1 METRPPAFL
10 RGRGLF
16 TENDLETTLYT
27 VLHFTTQGCA
37 GDAVR
42 RRFMSNRDTA
52 SFNIALVGGGEL
64 CKEVLEKTNL
74 YFKETDLGAR
84 ICAVADPDPNSP
96 GILLAKKL
104 GLMTFKDYRDLYQPQ
119 YDIKAMVLLT
129 PEGPVLKDIL
139 ETKPYTIRL
148 LSHEVFLFLWRI
160 MEGEQQKVRK
170 RNEEIET
177 ILNSIQDFILV
188 ITPDME
194 IVEVNQAFLDQM
206 GYSRE
211 EVIGRKCHEVFQK
224 INRQC
229 NSQGIVCPLQE
240 VIRNKRPS
248 QQVLKRLDHD
258 GQSRYVEVTVF
269 PIWEKGGVVS
279 KFIEISRDITD
290 RRRQEEEI
298 TGRLEKMVADRT
310 RELEE
315 THAKLLHEDK
325 VASLGKLA
333 ASVVHEI
340 NNPIS
345 GILNLIM
352 LIKRIMEEGPINQKE
367 GEQFSQY
374 LKLMEMETRRIS
386 RIVSDLLA
394 FSRQSK
400 MEFRRLNLNHL
411 IEKTLFLN
419 ANFLKI
425 HSVKVQKKLD
435 PDLPDIAGSE
445 DQLQQVFMNLVSNA
459 AEAID
464 GAGGQRFLRIETK
477 YLPSKGKVVVS
488 FKDSGI
494 GIPAENL
501 PMLFEPFFTTK
512 KKGKGVGLGLP
523 VAYGIIQG
531 HGGSIHV
538 QSKEGK
544 GTTFTLEFPL
554 KSASNVLE
562 KHGGLHGH
570 S

>member
-1 METRPPAFL
+1 M
-10 RGRGLF
+10 
-16 TENDLETTLYT
+16 
-27 VLHFTTQGCA
+27 LHFTTQGCA

-42 RRFMSNRDTA
+42 RRFMSSRDTA

-64 CKEVLEKTNL
+64 CREVLKKTNL
-74 YFKETDLGAR
+74 HFKENDLGAR

-104 GLMTFKDYRDLYQPQ
+104 GLLTVQDFHDLYQPQ
-119 YDIKAMVLLT
+119 YDIKAIVLLT
-129 PEGPVLKDIL
+129 PGDLVLKDIL
-139 ETKPYTIRL
+139 ETKPSTIRL
-148 LSHEVFLFLWRI
+148 LSHEIFLLLWRI
-160 MEGEQQKVRK
+160 MESEHQKVLK

-188 ITPDME
+188 ITPGME
-194 IVEVNQAFLDQM
+194 IVEVNQPFLDQM

-211 EVIGRKCHEVFQK
+211 EVIGGKCHEVFQK

-229 NSQGIVCPLQE
+229 NSSAIVCPLQE

-248 QQVLKRLDHD
+248 QQVLKRLDHN
-258 GQSRYVEVTVF
+258 GHPRYMEVTVF
-269 PIWEKGGVVS
+269 PVWEKGGVVS

-325 VASLGKLA
+325 MASLGKLA

-400 MEFRRLNLNHL
+400 MEFRRLNLNHI

-419 ANFLKI
+419 ANLLKI

-464 GAGGQRFLRIETK
+464 GAGGQRFLRIATK
-477 YLPSKGKVVVS
+477 YLPGKGKVVVS

-501 PMLFEPFFTTK
+501 PRLFEPFFTTK
-512 KKGKGVGLGLP
+512 KKGKGIGLGLP
-523 VAYGIIQG
+523 VAYGIIQV

-562 KHGGLHGH
+562 KHGGLHEH